1 MLKVCKYCHGVGF
14 SIVNDIKIECGICDF
29 HGDEEFN
36 MQLLFS
42 QEDKMNKILER
53 YEREDHEKWFMDQ
66 RDSYREIK

>member
-1 MLKVCKYCHGVGF
+1 
-14 SIVNDIKIECGICDF
+14 
-29 HGDEEFN
+29 